1 MISSTVNSRRTAI
14 VAAAAAVALGA
25 GSLTGVANAADGG
38 ADNGNDTVA
47 TGSVSGL
54 SSEDNANNGAGSS
67 SDSVEKFFDNEMV
80 QAGGVLILGLGV
92 AAALAI
98 GAGIQ
103 GGAFND
109 VQLPF

>member
-1 MISSTVNSRRTAI
+1 MSSSTINSRRTAI
-14 VAAAAAVALGA
+14 VAVAAAVTLGA
-25 GSLTGVANAADGG
+25 ASLTGVANAEAATGDG
-38 ADNGNDTVA
+38 
-47 TGSVSGL
+47 TGSVSGISSDDEGAFG
-54 SSEDNANNGAGSS
+54 SSESS
-67 SDSVEKFFDNEMV
+67 VADFFGDPIV
-80 QAGGVLILGLGV
+80 QSGGVLILGLGV

>member
-1 MISSTVNSRRTAI
+1 MISSTINSRRTAI
-14 VAAAAAVALGA
+14 VAAVAAVALGA
-25 GSLTGVANAADGG
+25 ASLTGVANAAETGE
-38 ADNGNDTVA
+38 T

-54 SSEDNANNGAGSS
+54 SSEDNGSFGSS
-67 SDSVEKFFDNEMV
+67 ESSVEDFFETPAV

>member
-1 MISSTVNSRRTAI
+1 MSSSTINSRRTAI

-25 GSLTGVANAADGG
+25 ASLTGVANAAETGE
-38 ADNGNDTVA
+38 T
-47 TGSVSGL
+47 TGSLSGISSGENAL
-54 SSEDNANNGAGSS
+54 SSEG
-67 SDSVEKFFDNEMV
+67 SVEAFIGNEMV

>member
-1 MISSTVNSRRTAI
+1 MISSTINSRRTAI

-25 GSLTGVANAADGG
+25 ASLTGVANAAETGE
-38 ADNGNDTVA
+38 T
-47 TGSVSGL
+47 TGSLSGI
-54 SSEDNANNGAGSS
+54 SSGEDAGTGSLT
-67 SDSVEKFFDNEMV
+67 SDSVGDFFENPAV
-80 QAGGVLILGLGV
+80 QAGGVLVLGLGV

>member
-1 MISSTVNSRRTAI
+1 MISSTVNPRRTAI

-25 GSLTGVANAADGG
+25 GSLTGVANAAPEPGAGG
-38 ADNGNDTVA
+38 G
-47 TGSVSGL
+47 TGSVSGI
-54 SSEDNANNGAGSS
+54 SSNENAENGKDNPSG
-67 SDSVEKFFDNEMV
+67 SVEKFFADPLV
-80 QAGGVLILGLGV
+80 QSGGVLLLGLGV

>member
-1 MISSTVNSRRTAI
+1 MISSTINSRRTAI

-25 GSLTGVANAADGG
+25 ASLTGVANAAG
-38 ADNGNDTVA
+38 ASDET
-47 TGSVSGL
+47 TGSVSGI
-54 SSEDNANNGAGSS
+54 SSDGGGANADTGSLT
-67 SDSVEKFFDNEMV
+67 SDSVGEFFESEAV

>member
-1 MISSTVNSRRTAI
+1 MISSTINSRRSAI
-14 VAAAAAVALGA
+14 VAATAAVALGL
-25 GSLTGVANAADGG
+25 GSLTGVANAAD
-38 ADNGNDTVA
+38 DTT
-47 TGSVSGL
+47 TGSLSGISSDED
-54 SSEDNANNGAGSS
+54 SSESFGSS
-67 SDSVEKFFDNEMV
+67 DGSVESFFANDAV
-80 QAGGVLILGLGV
+80 QAGGVLVLGLGV

>member
-1 MISSTVNSRRTAI
+1 MISSTINSRRTAI
-14 VAAAAAVALGA
+14 VAAAATVALGA
-25 GSLTGVANAADGG
+25 ASLTGVANAEDADTG
-38 ADNGNDTVA
+38 AD
-47 TGSVSGL
+47 TGSVSAISNDGEGGFG
-54 SSEDNANNGAGSS
+54 SSEGSVK
-67 SDSVEKFFDNEMV
+67 DFFGDPIV
-80 QAGGVLILGLGV
+80 QSGGMLIVGLGV

>member
-1 MISSTVNSRRTAI
+1 MISSTINTRRTTI

-25 GSLTGVANAADGG
+25 ASLTGVAHAAE
-38 ADNGNDTVA
+38 TE
-47 TGSVSGL
+47 TGSLDGI
-54 SSEDNANNGAGSS
+54 SSEEGGSEEGTGSLS
-67 SDSVEKFFDNEMV
+67 SDSVGEFFESPAV
-80 QAGGVLILGLGV
+80 QAGGVLVLGLGV
-92 AAALAI
+92 AAALAV

>member
-25 GSLTGVANAADGG
+25 GSLTGVANAEAGPG
-38 ADNGNDTVA
+38 EG
-47 TGSVSGL
+47 TGSVSGI
-54 SSEDNANNGAGSS
+54 SSNENSENGKDNPSG
-67 SDSVEKFFDNEMV
+67 SVEKFFADPLV
-80 QAGGVLILGLGV
+80 QSGGVLLLGLGV

>member
-1 MISSTVNSRRTAI
+1 MSSSTINSRRTAI

-25 GSLTGVANAADGG
+25 ASLTGVANAAD
-38 ADNGNDTVA
+38 APDDA

-54 SSEDNANNGAGSS
+54 SSNENTLSADG
-67 SDSVEKFFDNEMV
+67 SVEDFFGNEIV

-92 AAALAI
+92 AAALAV

>member
-1 MISSTVNSRRTAI
+1 MSSSTINSRRTAI

-25 GSLTGVANAADGG
+25 ASLTGVANAAE
-38 ADNGNDTVA
+38 NSDT
-47 TGSVSGL
+47 TGSLSGISSGENGL
-54 SSEDNANNGAGSS
+54 SSEGSIES
-67 SDSVEKFFDNEMV
+67 FIGNEMV

>member
-1 MISSTVNSRRTAI
+1 MSSSTINSRRTAI

-25 GSLTGVANAADGG
+25 ASLTGVANAAETGE
-38 ADNGNDTVA
+38 T
-47 TGSVSGL
+47 TGSLSGI
-54 SSEDNANNGAGSS
+54 SSDDSGEDAGTGSLT
-67 SDSVEKFFDNEMV
+67 SDSVGDFFENPAV
-80 QAGGVLILGLGV
+80 QAGGVLVLGLGV

>member
-1 MISSTVNSRRTAI
+1 MSSSTINSRRTAI
-14 VAAAAAVALGA
+14 VAVAAAVALGA
-25 GSLTGVANAADGG
+25 ASLTGVANAEAATGDG
-38 ADNGNDTVA
+38 
-47 TGSVSGL
+47 TGSVSAISSGGEGAFG
-54 SSEDNANNGAGSS
+54 SSESS
-67 SDSVEKFFDNEMV
+67 VADFFADPLV
-80 QAGGVLILGLGV
+80 QSGGVLLLGLGV